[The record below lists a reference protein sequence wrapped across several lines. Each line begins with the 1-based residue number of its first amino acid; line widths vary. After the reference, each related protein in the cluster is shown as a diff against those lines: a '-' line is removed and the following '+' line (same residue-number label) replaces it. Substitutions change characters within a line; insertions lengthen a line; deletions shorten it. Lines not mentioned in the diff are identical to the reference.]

1 MSETAELLL
10 SERVENIECDRCG
23 SSNVY
28 KKYIMV
34 AEVVHCVCD
43 ECGKEWVE

>member
-1 MSETAELLL
+1 MSETVELLL

-23 SSNVY
+23 STNVY
-28 KKYIMV
+28 KNYIEV
-34 AEVVHCVCD
+34 AEVVHCVC